1 MPGPGPKPAVA
12 DIRHLAACPFV
23 QRLADARLVAPAG
36 DGWDRWPGRGQLARP
51 SLSISCGTARRP
63 GGEGRRSAKRGRAG
77 ESCGW
82 PTTVTT
88 AYSSAA
94 GGALTATSSTSA
106 IPSPVWSSPAW
117 RCLLAVSSTP
127 APTPTLP
134 SGRRKNCARPSRKR
148 QQSCQKS
155 RRSAPGLPG
164 YGEVLQSRIAGH
176 GPHSESLLSSDQEA
190 GVVVALASPQPEHD
204 YFGDSVEEADYTI
217 TADGTN
223 TALCLTVTAL
233 TSKYGYSSVSFKTRN
248 GSCPT
253 T

>member
-1 MPGPGPKPAVA
+1 MADDRDDRILIRSRWGTNRYVFNFRNPVA
-12 DIRHLAACPFV
+12 CVVFAGLALLACGLLYASAHPDTP
-23 QRLADARLVAPAG
+23 QWEEKEL
-36 DGWDRWPGRGQLARP
+36 
-51 SLSISCGTARRP
+51 
-63 GGEGRRSAKRGRAG
+63 RSAVKKATAELSE
-77 ESCGW
+77 ESQIG
-82 PTTVTT
+82 
-88 AYSSAA
+88 
-94 GGALTATSSTSA
+94 
-106 IPSPVWSSPAW
+106 
-117 RCLLAVSSTP
+117 
-127 APTPTLP
+127 
-134 SGRRKNCARPSRKR
+134 
-148 QQSCQKS
+148 
-155 RRSAPGLPG
+155 PGLPG

-190 GVVVALASPQPEHD
+190 RVVVALASPQPEHD